1 MWVLRVYNL
10 DDDELVAEHDL
21 DVDESALERIVGFAP
36 TKFGST
42 PLDREALTRLDQAL
56 ASLRRPGRESW
67 QDRECFLDFDAEPS
81 EADLAGHTRRPASR
95 LSRRS

>member
-1 MWVLRVYNL
+1 MWVLRVYNQ

-21 DVDESALERIVGFAP
+21 GVDDPALERILGFAP

-67 QDRECFLDFDAEPS
+67 RDRECFLDFDAEPS
-81 EADLAGHTRRPASR
+81 ELDIPEQAQRSASR
-95 LSRRS
+95 ISRR

>member
-10 DDDELVAEHDL
+10 DDDELVAEHELRAD
-21 DVDESALERIVGFAP
+21 DPALERILGFAP
-36 TKFGST
+36 TKLGST
-42 PLDREALTRLDQAL
+42 PLDRETLTRLDQAF

-81 EADLAGHTRRPASR
+81 ELGPAGRARQSASGV
-95 LSRRS
+95 SRR